1 MIKEKTINNI
11 SIKPLINADSI
22 EIDKIK
28 GGKLFQELYGVSF
41 LCSRRKSGK
50 TSVLAE
56 IIKRT
61 TDKKTVVWIF
71 CPTHRI
77 DPSWIQIIE
86 YLENKGNTINCFDSM
101 IEGKTNLLDEIVTD
115 LSNPPEIE
123 KKKDKEKEPVPVT
136 KVCFETPESE
146 KTKKEYKPKK
156 KAPEHI
162 FFFDDISQELK
173 NVGLL
178 ALLKKSRHLKSTV
191 YISSQYIHDLP
202 PQALKQLSYFL
213 CFRSMT
219 REKLEHIYKMLDL
232 SIDEEKF
239 YELYDYATKDPYCF
253 LYVDMKNQK
262 FRKNFSKELLLDD
275 E

>member
-11 SIKPLINADSI
+11 SIKPLINADSL

-28 GGKLFQELYGVSF
+28 GGALFPELYGVSF
-41 LCSRRKSGK
+41 LCARRKSGK

-61 TDKKTVVWIF
+61 IDKKTVVWIF

-86 YLENKGNTINCFDSM
+86 YLEKKGNTVNCFDSM
-101 IEGKTNLLDEIVTD
+101 MEGKTNLLDEIVTD
-115 LSNPPEIE
+115 LSNPVVEE
-123 KKKDKEKEPVPVT
+123 KKEAVVVPTT
-136 KVCFETPESE
+136 KVCFESPESE

-162 FFFDDISQELK
+162 FLLDDISNELK
-173 NVGLL
+173 NPSLL
-178 ALLKKSRHLKSTV
+178 ALLKKSRHIKSTI
-191 YISSQYIHDLP
+191 YISSQYLLDLP

-239 YELYDYATKDPYCF
+239 YDLYDYATKDPYCF
-253 LYVDMKNQK
+253 LYVDMKNQR
-262 FRKNFSKELLLDD
+262 FRKNFSKELLLD

>member
-11 SIKPLINADSI
+11 SVKPLVNADSI

-28 GGKLFQELYGVSF
+28 GGNLFPELYGVSF
-41 LCSRRKSGK
+41 LCARRKSGK
-50 TSVLAE
+50 TSVISE

-86 YLENKGNTINCFDSM
+86 YLEKKGNIVNCFDSM
-101 IEGKTNLLDEIVTD
+101 IEGKTNLLDEIVID
-115 LSNPPEIE
+115 LSNPIVD
-123 KKKDKEKEPVPVT
+123 KKKEDKVVVPTT
-136 KVCFETPESE
+136 KVCFETPENE

-162 FFFDDISQELK
+162 FIFDDISNELK
-173 NVGLL
+173 NPALL
-178 ALLKKSRHLKSTV
+178 ALLKKSRHIKSTI
-191 YISSQYIHDLP
+191 YISSQYILDLL

-219 REKLEHIYKMLDL
+219 KEKLEHIYKMLDL

-239 YELYDYATKDPYCF
+239 YDIYDYATKEPYSF
-253 LYVDMKNQK
+253 MYVDMKNQK
-262 FRKNFSKELLLDD
+262 FRKNFSKELLLD

>member
-11 SIKPLINADSI
+11 SIKPLVNADSI

-28 GGKLFQELYGVSF
+28 GGKLFPEMYGVSF
-41 LCSRRKSGK
+41 LCARRKSGK
-50 TSVLAE
+50 TSVLSE

-123 KKKDKEKEPVPVT
+123 KKKEMAVVPTT
-136 KVCFETPESE
+136 KVCFETPER
-146 KTKKEYKPKK
+146 KNINQRKK
-156 KAPEHI
+156 HQSI
-162 FFFDDISQELK
+162 SFFSTISQT
-173 NVGLL
+173 N
-178 ALLKKSRHLKSTV
+178 
-191 YISSQYIHDLP
+191 
-202 PQALKQLSYFL
+202 
-213 CFRSMT
+213 
-219 REKLEHIYKMLDL
+219 
-232 SIDEEKF
+232 
-239 YELYDYATKDPYCF
+239 
-253 LYVDMKNQK
+253 
-262 FRKNFSKELLLDD
+262 
-275 E
+275 